1 MCNEYFD
8 RCATL
13 DVIKEVISENAMDI
27 KYNNY
32 PEDNAPSRMDMPQT
46 DKGRYGKDK
55 QSAYPN
61 SDGSAL
67 NKMKNG
73 KFVKNAIK

>member
-1 MCNEYFD
+1 
-8 RCATL
+8 
-13 DVIKEVISENAMDI
+13 
-27 KYNNY
+27 
-32 PEDNAPSRMDMPQT
+32 MDMPQT
-46 DKGRYGKDK
+46 DKGRRGNDK

-67 NKMKNG
+67 NKMKTG